1 MGKISVDAFLREYNV
16 AAKQKGTAVETF
28 IKKHIVKKYIP
39 YLDKDSICTRIIY
52 ASCYADKER
61 KIVRFNTPGKH
72 ILFNMNLI
80 DLYSDIEID
89 FKGNKLIEQYDKL
102 MESGAIY
109 LLVAAISDEEYM
121 EFNTLLDMKLD
132 DLRDNEYSI
141 TALLYNLKDSLSLT
155 DEVITNALKSPEV
168 KAMIEEIKKKPIES

>member
-1 MGKISVDAFLREYNV
+1 
-16 AAKQKGTAVETF
+16 
-28 IKKHIVKKYIP
+28 
-39 YLDKDSICTRIIY
+39 
-52 ASCYADKER
+52 
-61 KIVRFNTPGKH
+61 
-72 ILFNMNLI
+72 MNLI